1 MIHTR
6 RDLRSEFNQKMS
18 WNQYSMASEYLNEAV
33 KYSDRA
39 LIESSSEYDEKI
51 RNFLIYAKA
60 TYQDKGEYVCAKIME
75 ECANYF

>member
-39 LIESSSEYDEKI
+39 LIESSREYNEKI

-60 TYQDKGEYVCAKIME
+60 AYQDKGEYVCAKIME